1 MLDQFHEVIKSIWGI
16 EVVSPDFML
25 GIRRRVNTDAKG
37 VVTDLKIDMIP
48 FVEGM
53 VDAFKSH
60 LPTRKVVEPVSK
72 GYMTSKMNEVDEDE
86 TKSVLQAGFQTAVG
100 MALWASRH
108 VFPECR
114 VGMSMICRVMSKPSW
129 KDFNELMQMI
139 KWESGL

>member
-1 MLDQFHEVIKSIWGI
+1 MELALCSFF
-16 EVVSPDFML
+16 PRNL
-25 GIRRRVNTDAKG
+25 NL
-37 VVTDLKIDMIP
+37 VTDLKIDMIP

-60 LPTRKVVEPVSK
+60 LPTRKVVEPASK

-139 KWESGL
+139 KWMDQSKSIGITYTAGINKIPL